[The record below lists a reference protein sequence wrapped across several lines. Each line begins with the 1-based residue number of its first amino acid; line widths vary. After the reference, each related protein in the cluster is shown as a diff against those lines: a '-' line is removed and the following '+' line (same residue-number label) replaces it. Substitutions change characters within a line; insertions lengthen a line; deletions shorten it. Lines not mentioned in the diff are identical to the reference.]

1 MAGPALILF
10 GHGARDPEWALPFKK
25 IQSLLIV
32 KRPDLTVELAFLE
45 FMAPSLEQTAMQ
57 LIAAGHQKISVAP
70 IFIAQ
75 GGHLKHDLPQIL
87 DAIRAAHPS
96 TTIELLPALGD
107 VESLLDGIAQWLS
120 AATPAA

>member
-1 MAGPALILF
+1 MPGPALILF

-25 IQSLLIV
+25 IQSLLAA

-45 FMAPSLEQTAMQ
+45 FMAPSLESTAGR
-57 LIAAGHQKISVAP
+57 LAAAGHPRISVAP

-87 DAIRAAHPS
+87 DAIRTAHPS

-107 VESLLDGIAQWLS
+107 IESLLDSIAQWLS
-120 AATPAA
+120 RSTPAA